1 VDAAGDG
8 DRGWAAHTV
17 NRPVCSPDAA
27 REGEPG
33 NPPERPVRPVYSVSP
48 GDTDD
53 PAAATHVTNRPVCLP
68 PAADTNAD
76 ADVSAHAAPA
86 PPARRPWWRSPLPVA
101 GIATAALLLA
111 GGVAVGAGALGGGA
125 AGGPHPAHTSAS
137 PLVGGKEWDKAV
149 GGASGAPGDRVRA
162 ARCGYG
168 AAQAALFCV
177 DDGVRLARLDAAT
190 GRTVWSVPGTPGA
203 MGPAP
208 VVAGG
213 LVDVVSPDGKR
224 LSALDPATG
233 RQRWTRDVTAY
244 GGFWSAVGD
253 TVLLTAPDGTVTAL
267 DAADGELR
275 WSHQVPGQARPSFS
289 GAGAPPG
296 TAYARTVLSGG
307 GGDASTVLTLVSL
320 ADGSASAAR
329 SFTGDV
335 LPVGGDGSGASVTA
349 VLTQRDLAHRTVSV
363 TAVLTQRDLAHR
375 TVAVLRWRP
384 ESAAAPTRVALPYG
398 VLNGVTAVAH
408 GTAYVL
414 GSDGEL
420 VAAGPHGVRWRL
432 QTAVNGPSAPVV
444 AGRRLYF
451 EAADGRLIA
460 VDLAHGA
467 LDGQTAPRLAA
478 GRRGY
483 LSGQPAPIAV
493 GDAIFGFSPN
503 GTVFRVAA
511 GSLAD

>member
-1 VDAAGDG
+1 
-8 DRGWAAHTV
+8 
-17 NRPVCSPDAA
+17 
-27 REGEPG
+27 
-33 NPPERPVRPVYSVSP
+33 
-48 GDTDD
+48 
-53 PAAATHVTNRPVCLP
+53 
-68 PAADTNAD
+68 
-76 ADVSAHAAPA
+76 
-86 PPARRPWWRSPLPVA
+86 
-101 GIATAALLLA
+101 
-111 GGVAVGAGALGGGA
+111 
-125 AGGPHPAHTSAS
+125 
-137 PLVGGKEWDKAV
+137 
-149 GGASGAPGDRVRA
+149 
-162 ARCGYG
+162 
-168 AAQAALFCV
+168 
-177 DDGVRLARLDAAT
+177 
-190 GRTVWSVPGTPGA
+190 
-203 MGPAP
+203 
-208 VVAGG
+208 
-213 LVDVVSPDGKR
+213 
-224 LSALDPATG
+224 
-233 RQRWTRDVTAY
+233 
-244 GGFWSAVGD
+244 
-253 TVLLTAPDGTVTAL
+253 
-267 DAADGELR
+267 
-275 WSHQVPGQARPSFS
+275 
-289 GAGAPPG
+289 
-296 TAYARTVLSGG
+296 VLSGDG
-307 GGDASTVLTLVSL
+307 GASTVLTLVSL

-335 LPVGGDGSGASVTA
+335 LPVGGDGAGASVTA
-349 VLTQRDLAHRTVSV
+349 LLTQRDLT
-363 TAVLTQRDLAHR
+363 HR

-493 GDAIFGFSPN
+493 GGAIFGFSPN

-511 GSLAD
+511 GSLAN